1 MLHWT
6 ELFKITIALL
16 AIVNPVGG
24 VPMYVGTTAGWT
36 PAEQR
41 RTARTVAITV
51 FTVLGTS
58 ALVGTSLLDFFG
70 IGIPSFQVGGG
81 ILLMLLAISMMQA
94 RESGIRQTPAEERE
108 TVDRHAVAVVPLGI
122 PLLAG
127 PGSISTMI
135 ISTHGVQGV
144 AFRFELLLPAALIAV
159 TVWMTLLLATRVSRR
174 LGTTG
179 MNIVTRIMG
188 LVLAALA
195 VEFIAQGLLE
205 LFPGL
210 GGKT

>member
-1 MLHWT
+1 MTHWN

-24 VPMYVGTTAGWT
+24 VPMYLGTTAGWT

-51 FTVLGTS
+51 FAVLATS
-58 ALVGTSLLDFFG
+58 ALVGTTMLDFFG

-81 ILLMLLAISMMQA
+81 ILLLLLAISMMEA

-108 TVDRHAVAVVPLGI
+108 TVDRDAVAVVPLGI

-135 ISTHGVQGV
+135 IATNSVHGI
-144 AFRFELLLPAALIAV
+144 AFRLELLMPALAIALI
-159 TVWMTLLLATRVSRR
+159 VWGTLLLATRLSHR

-210 GGKT
+210 GAAS

>member
-1 MLHWT
+1 MTHWN

-24 VPMYVGTTAGWT
+24 VPMYLGATAGWT

-51 FTVLGTS
+51 FAVLATS
-58 ALVGTSLLDFFG
+58 ALVGTSMLDFFG

-81 ILLMLLAISMMQA
+81 ILLLLLAISMMEA
-94 RESGIRQTPAEERE
+94 RETGIRQTPAEERE
-108 TVDRHAVAVVPLGI
+108 TVDRHAIAVVPLGI

-135 ISTHGVQGV
+135 IATHGVPGI
-144 AFRFELLLPAALIAV
+144 AFRLELLIPAVAIAV
-159 TVWMTLLLATRVSRR
+159 IVWLTLLVATRLARR

-205 LFPGL
+205 IFPGL
-210 GGKT
+210 GARS